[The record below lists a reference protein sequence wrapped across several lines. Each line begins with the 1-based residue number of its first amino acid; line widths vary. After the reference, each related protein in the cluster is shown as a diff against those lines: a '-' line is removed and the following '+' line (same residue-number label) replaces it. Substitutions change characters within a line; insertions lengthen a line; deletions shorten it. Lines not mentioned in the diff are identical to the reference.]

1 MDIETGTQKKKERQ
15 APICERD
22 LFNSWK
28 KASFE
33 ENKNEK
39 SHFTETKVRK
49 VAGGE
54 GVDE

>member
-1 MDIETGTQKKKERQ
+1 MRQ
-15 APICERD
+15 AHISEQD
-22 LFNSWK
+22 LFDSWK

-39 SHFTETKVRK
+39 SHFTETKMRK